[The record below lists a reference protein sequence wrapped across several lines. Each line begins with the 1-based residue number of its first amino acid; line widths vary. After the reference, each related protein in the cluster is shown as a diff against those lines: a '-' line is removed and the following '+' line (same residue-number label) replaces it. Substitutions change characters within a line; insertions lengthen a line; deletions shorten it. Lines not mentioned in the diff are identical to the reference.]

1 MKIPIFMI
9 FQFFGV
15 ISSWASKALED
26 GKVTALEGFEL
37 LVSLATVLGIPL
49 DFKVDD
55 FFPPEVPEDKI
66 KPGGSGHG
74 PKFIDTV
81 PEKFK

>member
-15 ISSWASKALED
+15 ISSWASKALQD

-37 LVSLATVLGIPL
+37 LVALAMVLGIPL

-55 FFPPEVPEDKI
+55 FFPPGKNEVKIEPVGSDLKLDVIDK
-66 KPGGSGHG
+66 
-74 PKFIDTV
+74 V
-81 PEKFK
+81 PRP